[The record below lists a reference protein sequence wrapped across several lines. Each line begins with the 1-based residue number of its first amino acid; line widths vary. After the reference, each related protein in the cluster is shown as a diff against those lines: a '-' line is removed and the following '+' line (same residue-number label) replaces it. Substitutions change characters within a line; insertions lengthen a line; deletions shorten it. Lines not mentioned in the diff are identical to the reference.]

1 MDYCVRPN
9 YYRKG
14 VLFRGTSYFNG
25 GVWRDWVKVNWGDE
39 GVLPNKIWGFI
50 DLASGDTGKL
60 STVTYGGVSLTPS
73 VYAIVESTNY
83 ENYGENEDPQ
93 SDMFRP
99 IRTIVGGIANNK
111 VTSLV
116 FYLADVEAFV
126 EPVAVV
132 PDIGGPP
139 NRYFAVKARAEWAAD
154 FELFLE
160 DDHEEYN
167 DEEEG
172 GGTENNYQFFDGD
185 TESDGDQ
192 EGEDQEEEDEEEQE
206 A

>member
-1 MDYCVRPN
+1 
-9 YYRKG
+9 
-14 VLFRGTSYFNG
+14 
-25 GVWRDWVKVNWGDE
+25 
-39 GVLPNKIWGFI
+39 
-50 DLASGDTGKL
+50 
-60 STVTYGGVSLTPS
+60 
-73 VYAIVESTNY
+73 
-83 ENYGENEDPQ
+83 
-93 SDMFRP
+93 MFRP

-185 TESDGDQ
+185 NESDGDQ